1 MQNKNNGVD
10 LLLHRSAAAIHSDLL
25 QYIHR
30 FRGITLD
37 CHVKYE
43 ECEPAKF
50 CIYNMPAENR
60 AHRKNANIIK
70 FVQLFQKAQNMALSI

>member
-1 MQNKNNGVD
+1 MQKKNNGVD
-10 LLLHRSAAAIHSDLL
+10 L
-25 QYIHR
+25 
-30 FRGITLD
+30 
-37 CHVKYE
+37 
-43 ECEPAKF
+43 PAKF